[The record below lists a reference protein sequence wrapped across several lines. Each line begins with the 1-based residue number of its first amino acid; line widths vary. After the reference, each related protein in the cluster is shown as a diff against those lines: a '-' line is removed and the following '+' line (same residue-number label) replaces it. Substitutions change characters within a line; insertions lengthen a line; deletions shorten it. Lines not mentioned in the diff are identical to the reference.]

1 MDHYQIFVFFVLA
14 VVQLFHP
21 FKLFFFLL
29 RCALKFYLKNVT
41 CKTKASKFSEK
52 QSFFRKGQ
60 SKLLGL
66 FFPLS
71 STLQFF
77 VVVVFLD
84 IVPSRNS
91 GFRLIFRSLNFKR
104 AGSALAFSRCQI
116 C

>member
-1 MDHYQIFVFFVLA
+1 MDHYHIFVFFVLD
-14 VVQLFHP
+14 VFQLFHP

-29 RCALKFYLKNVT
+29 RCALKFYLT
-41 CKTKASKFSEK
+41 CKMKASKFSEK